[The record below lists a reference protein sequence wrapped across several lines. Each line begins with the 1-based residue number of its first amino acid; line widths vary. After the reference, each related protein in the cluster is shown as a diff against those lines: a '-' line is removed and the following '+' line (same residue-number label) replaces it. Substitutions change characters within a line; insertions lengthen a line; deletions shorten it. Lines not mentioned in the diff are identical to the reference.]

1 MVLLGNRANGDP
13 VAPIAAAEDAVHV
26 MRLVEAMG
34 LIEPSGPLEEF
45 GTEALRRV
53 AEAAAAYGIGRD
65 LARVIVDP
73 RATDGQRHRALGLLR
88 AALEESPAPRPE
100 ARSLLQLF
108 GPDRLGALGRGAAL
122 RPRPPPAGG
131 PGGAGPRTTSPAGS
145 TCLPGSSG
153 SCAARTTT
161 RASGAGSSVG
171 ARPLTIGHHRSCS
184 RAPGTPR
191 RPARA
196 PCWPSPV
203 RSTPPRRRDRLPARR
218 SPPPVPLGGSRPAA
232 RPLARRRRGA
242 GPLPRG
248 DPRRGLGRVPAPRGD
263 RRPPGPG
270 DHPAGH
276 LGDRGAR

>member
-73 RATDGQRHRALGLLR
+73 RSTDGQRH
-88 AALEESPAPRPE
+88 
-100 ARSLLQLF
+100 
-108 GPDRLGALGRGAAL
+108 
-122 RPRPPPAGG
+122 
-131 PGGAGPRTTSPAGS
+131 RTTSPAGS

-184 RAPGTPR
+184 RAPGTPMR
-191 RPARA
+191 MARA

-203 RSTPPRRRDRLPARR
+203 RSTPPR
-218 SPPPVPLGGSRPAA
+218 
-232 RPLARRRRGA
+232 
-242 GPLPRG
+242 
-248 DPRRGLGRVPAPRGD
+248 
-263 RRPPGPG
+263 
-270 DHPAGH
+270 
-276 LGDRGAR
+276 